1 MASQALMQLK
11 NVVVMDEMIYNS
23 LSQYFAVLKKTGYYK
38 YADVMKLLVLIFYNE
53 FVFSDFRGKLSKA
66 DYQLIERALNCLYG
80 TSCLIP
86 YPDYLKM
93 GKLHLG
99 EISEMAQRVKTM
111 EDTNVLKLIHDLES
125 AKGDAESD
133 VIIVAEE
140 E

>member
-1 MASQALMQLK
+1 
-11 NVVVMDEMIYNS
+11 MDEMIYNA

-53 FVFSDFRGKLSKA
+53 FVFGDFRGKLSKA

-111 EDTNVLKLIHDLES
+111 EDTNVLKLIYDLES
-125 AKGDAESD
+125 AEGDAESD

-140 E
+140 D

>member
-1 MASQALMQLK
+1 
-11 NVVVMDEMIYNS
+11 MDEMIYNS

-53 FVFSDFRGKLSKA
+53 FVFGDYRGKLSKA

-125 AKGDAESD
+125 AEGDAESD

-140 E
+140 D

>member
-1 MASQALMQLK
+1 
-11 NVVVMDEMIYNS
+11 MDEMIYNA

-111 EDTNVLKLIHDLES
+111 EDTNVLKLIHDLEN
-125 AKGDAESD
+125 AEGDAESD

-140 E
+140 N